1 MSNNTKL
8 TSVKILKILYERFK
22 VSTVNTDMT
31 LQKLTNRAIDLYLE
45 SDEFK
50 EKVETHDELTI
61 SGSNF

>member
-22 VSTVNTDMT
+22 VSTVNSDMT

-50 EKVETHDELTI
+50 NKVEIHDDLTV

>member
-50 EKVETHDELTI
+50 NEVEIHEDLTV